1 MVRREGERPAAWMR
15 WRQDELWAAEAARG
29 RNPRIRRWIGAA
41 RRRAQRMQREAEAG
55 SAQVITLTWAQ
66 TFGRPS
72 SPRTNAVPLLRDFR
86 AQEAHAQESHVQD
99 SYAQDPRAQDSLP
112 EDRTVILLRRG

>member
-72 SPRTNAVPLLRDFR
+72 SPRTNAAPLLRDSR
-86 AQEAHAQESHVQD
+86 AQESHAQG
-99 SYAQDPRAQDSLP
+99 SHAQDCRAQDSLL

>member
-1 MVRREGERPAAWMR
+1 MVRREGERPVTWIR
-15 WRQDELWAAEAARG
+15 RRQDELWAPEAAHG

-41 RRRAQRMQREAEAG
+41 RRRAQRMRREEETG

-72 SPRTNAVPLLRDFR
+72 VPRTNAAPL
-86 AQEAHAQESHVQD
+86 AQT
-99 SYAQDPRAQDSLP
+99 SLP